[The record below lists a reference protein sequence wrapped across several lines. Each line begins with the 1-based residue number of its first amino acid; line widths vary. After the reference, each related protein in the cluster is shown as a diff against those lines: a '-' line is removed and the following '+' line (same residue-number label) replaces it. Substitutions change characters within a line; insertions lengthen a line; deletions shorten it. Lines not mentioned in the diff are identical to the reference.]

1 MNKIKNSFNNIFIET
16 KFKRHYKTL
25 EILDNIVDNQEIRYV
40 DDILNFMKD
49 NEIAINPDTRNK
61 SLFLG
66 GIRGE
71 ILRKCPGSYGHIC
84 CNYHV
89 INLYIGCPIN
99 CSYCILQS
107 YLNQPATIINVD
119 IENIFSNLKNIFTTS
134 KNRLFRIGTGE
145 LGDSLVYDD
154 ITNFSIDFVN
164 FFTEFDNA
172 IFEFKTKTDKIG
184 NLLKISPNK
193 NNIVVGFSVN
203 PELIIKKEEGNA
215 ASLDERINAMSRLID
230 KGYLIALHFDPL
242 ILINDFKYE
251 YEFVIKKIFS
261 QIESKKIQWI
271 SLGAFRYTTDL
282 KKTIQSNYP
291 ETAILSEEF
300 ALCEDNKFRYL
311 RPVRAGLYKFIL
323 DTLKSVCSD
332 VPVYFCMESPQ
343 IWKELKPHND
353 QIKKIVFGDNI

>member
-1 MNKIKNSFNNIFIET
+1 MNNIKNSFDNIFIET

-25 EILDNIVDNQEIRYV
+25 EILDSVVENQEVRYV
-40 DDILNFMKD
+40 DDILSFMKD
-49 NEIAINPDTRNK
+49 SDKAINPNNRNK
-61 SLFLG
+61 SLLLG
-66 GIRGE
+66 GMRGE

-84 CNYHV
+84 CNYSV

-119 IENIFSNLKNIFTTS
+119 IENIFSNLRTVFNAS
-134 KNRLFRIGTGE
+134 KDRLFRIGTGE

-154 ITNFSIDFVN
+154 ITNFSTDFVG
-164 FFTEFDNA
+164 FFSEFDNA
-172 IFEFKTKTDKIG
+172 IFEFKTKTNKIG
-184 NLLKISPNK
+184 NLMKISPK
-193 NNIVVGFSVN
+193 KENIVVGFSVN
-203 PELIIKKEEGNA
+203 PDIIINSEEGNA
-215 ASLDERINAMSRLID
+215 AKLDDRISAMRLLIE

-242 ILINDFKYE
+242 ILINNFERE
-251 YEFVIKKIFS
+251 YERAIKKIFS

-282 KKTIQSNYP
+282 KKAIQSNYP
-291 ETAILSEEF
+291 DTGILAEEF

-311 RPVRAGLYKFIL
+311 RPIRAGLYQFIL
-323 DTLKSVCSD
+323 NTLKSERSD

-343 IWKELKPHND
+343 IWKELQPHND
-353 QIKKIVFGDNI
+353 QVKKIVFGDKI